1 MRMGIYRRAG
11 KRAFDLAVS
20 LTVGVLTAPVH
31 VACAVAVGLTSGRP
45 IYFTQE
51 RIGRDGSP
59 FELYKFR
66 TMKVGT
72 HEASGGYPTTDMVT
86 PIGKALRTT
95 SLDELPQILNIV
107 RGDMSLVGPRPALA
121 DQVARYTHEQR
132 GRLAVR
138 PGLTGLAQIR
148 YRNAAPWSVRITSD
162 LEYVG
167 RMSLLNDLRIMART
181 LPALFRGGLV
191 QLGQSF
197 DQVDDLGPS
206 DRSVS

>member
-1 MRMGIYRRAG
+1 MSIYRLVG
-11 KRAFDLAVS
+11 KRAFDLMVS

-31 VACAVAVGLTSGRP
+31 VACAAAVGLTSGRP
-45 IYFTQE
+45 IYFAQE
-51 RIGRDGSP
+51 RIGRDGKP
-59 FELYKFR
+59 FRLYKFR

-72 HEASGGYPTTDMVT
+72 HEASGGYPTADMVT
-86 PIGKALRTT
+86 PIGKALRTS

-107 RGDMSLVGPRPALA
+107 RGNMSLVGPRPALA
-121 DQVARYTHEQR
+121 DQVARYTHAQR

-167 RMSLLNDLRIMART
+167 RVSLLNDLRIMAGT
-181 LPALFRGGLV
+181 IPALLRGGLV

-206 DRSVS
+206 DRSLP

>member
-1 MRMGIYRRAG
+1 MSIYRRVG
-11 KRAFDLAVS
+11 KRGFDLAVS
-20 LTVGVLTAPVH
+20 LTAGLLTAPIH
-31 VACAVAVGLTSGRP
+31 AACAVAVWLTSGRP
-45 IYFTQE
+45 VYFTQE
-51 RIGRDGSP
+51 RIGRDGRP
-59 FELYKFR
+59 FKLYKFR

-72 HEASGGYPTTDMVT
+72 HEVSGGYPTADMVT
-86 PIGKALRTT
+86 PIGKALRTS

-121 DQVARYTHEQR
+121 DQVDRYTHEQR

-148 YRNAAPWSVRITSD
+148 YRNAAPWSVRIRSD

-167 RMSLLNDLRIMART
+167 RVSLLNDVRIMAGT
-181 LPALFRGGLV
+181 VPALLRGGLV

-197 DQVDDLGPS
+197 DQVDDLGSPE
-206 DRSVS
+206 RRVQ